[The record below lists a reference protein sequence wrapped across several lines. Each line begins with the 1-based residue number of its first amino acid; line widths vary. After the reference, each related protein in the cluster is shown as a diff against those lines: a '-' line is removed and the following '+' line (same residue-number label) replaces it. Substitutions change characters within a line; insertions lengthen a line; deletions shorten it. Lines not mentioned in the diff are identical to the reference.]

1 MHKRISIGFLST
13 SLLVQP
19 IAYAHEVVG
28 SSVWDGFSGF
38 LSPDWSKDLSVTV
51 GTKVWLNDWSLDRF
65 IGSAVQNDP
74 SNPTLVL
81 RALDSAPDS
90 LESDQEAVPIPQLS
104 VRYKWLFATGSYYS
118 KTTFEFDDLRSSI
131 SLTTPTTAPPTTIL
145 SADTLFQITG
155 ERYEWDAAG
164 GIYVHPYVAILGG
177 YKKVRQEV
185 DSATTITINDAGI
198 ISRQTANL
206 FSDVDIEGPTIGIAA
221 SVPIQSG
228 FGIYASYA
236 HGFMDAELRDVN
248 DFLSARDPGRDVR
261 FRDTDATYDVA
272 EGGVSYTYG
281 TKALLPHM
289 PLSAAT
295 AYAGYRYQAISTEF
309 DEPNQDRSD
318 ETRGFAVGVNLSF

>member
-1 MHKRISIGFLST
+1 MYKRISISFLAA
-13 SLLVQP
+13 SLLAQP

-28 SSVWDGFSGF
+28 SSVLDGFSGF
-38 LSPDWSKDLSVTV
+38 LSPDWSKDFSVTA

-65 IGSAVQNDP
+65 LSSGFTT
-74 SNPTLVL
+74 PTLS
-81 RALDSAPDS
+81 ALAIDSAPDS

-118 KTTFEFDDLRSSI
+118 KTDFEFDDLRSSI
-131 SLTTPTTAPPTTIL
+131 EAASPTARVR
-145 SADTLFQITG
+145 ADALFQITG

-177 YKKVRQEV
+177 YKKVRQGV
-185 DSATTITINDAGI
+185 DSAVAIDLNVNGIN
-198 ISRQTANL
+198 SRQTANL
-206 FSDVDIEGPTIGIAA
+206 FSDVDVEGPTIGIAA

-248 DFLSARDPGRDVR
+248 ESLGAALAAQLRVNRDFRA
-261 FRDTDATYDVA
+261 RDTDATYDVA
-272 EGGVSYTYG
+272 EGGISYTYG

-295 AYAGYRYQAISTEF
+295 AYAGYRYQHISTEF
-309 DEPNQDRSD
+309 DEPVQDRSD
-318 ETRGFAVGVNLSF
+318 VTRGFAVGVNLTF